1 MIVVQTCAVLI
12 VLFQTKKMD
21 DFERAI
27 MLSLDPTVSGEVKEK
42 ANRYCDSVRT
52 TPDAWKFCVDK
63 IYKTSTMQVKFF
75 CFQVLQDL
83 VLHGYLFALIH
94 YVGYLLSLGMQGCQ
108 ILIELT

>member
-1 MIVVQTCAVLI
+1 
-12 VLFQTKKMD
+12 MD
-21 DFERAI
+21 DFETAI

-52 TPDAWKFCVDK
+52 TPDAWKFCVEK

-83 VLHGYLFALIH
+83 VLHGYVSTSCLFNICI
-94 YVGYLLSLGMQGCQ
+94 YLLSVGMQHCQ
-108 ILIELT
+108 KRIEPT

>member
-1 MIVVQTCAVLI
+1 MWLEVLI
-12 VLFQTKKMD
+12 FYVSDPKKKKMD
-21 DFERAI
+21 DFETAI

-52 TPDAWKFCVDK
+52 TPDAWKFCVEK

-83 VLHGYLFALIH
+83 VLHGYLLFVTSYH
-94 YVGYLLSLGMQGCQ
+94 YLLSIGMRHCRN
-108 ILIELT
+108 LIELT

>member
-1 MIVVQTCAVLI
+1 
-12 VLFQTKKMD
+12 MD
-21 DFERAI
+21 DFETAI

-52 TPDAWKFCVDK
+52 TPDAWKFCVEK

-83 VLHGYLFALIH
+83 VLHGYCLLLLLFFLDYPVI
-94 YVGYLLSLGMQGCQ
+94 YFN
-108 ILIELT
+108 